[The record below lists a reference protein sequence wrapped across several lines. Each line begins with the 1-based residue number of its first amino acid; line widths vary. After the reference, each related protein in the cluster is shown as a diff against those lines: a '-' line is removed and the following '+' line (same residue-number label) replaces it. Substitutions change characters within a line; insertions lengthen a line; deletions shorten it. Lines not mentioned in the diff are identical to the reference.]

1 MVFFT
6 SLLFFSLITVAFA
19 EDLTIDYVSITEEIN
34 GINYTPTGSA
44 PSYVCLDVSIRNPNG
59 DLVDITYDTACTN
72 VDPYYQF
79 EGYIVDPFNAEGWTI
94 QICNP
99 SNGLDGVC
107 VDRDFNIS
115 FSSLTNT
122 PIWSPPSEEEE
133 VFDIP
138 LEPEFIPEEEIFTP
152 DNPPENTC
160 GFTGWTQDGE
170 RNVAYR
176 CGVEVASYVIDNPSD
191 SMLGDSKSEY
201 NQTLDLRLHIL
212 KVIENI
218 FKLLFG

>member
-1 MVFFT
+1 M
-6 SLLFFSLITVAFA
+6 L
-19 EDLTIDYVSITEEIN
+19 
-34 GINYTPTGSA
+34 
-44 PSYVCLDVSIRNPNG
+44 
-59 DLVDITYDTACTN
+59 
-72 VDPYYQF
+72 
-79 EGYIVDPFNAEGWTI
+79 
-94 QICNP
+94 
-99 SNGLDGVC
+99 
-107 VDRDFNIS
+107 
-115 FSSLTNT
+115 
-122 PIWSPPSEEEE
+122 
-133 VFDIP
+133 DIP
-138 LEPEFIPEEEIFTP
+138 LEPEIIPEEEIFTP

-201 NQTLDLRLHIL
+201 NQTLDLRLQIL